1 MKKNQLTYPIKFI
14 PILKEKVWGGAQL
27 KQLFNKDTNSKNVG
41 ESWEISGVENNVSL
55 VENGTLQGKSL
66 TQLIQEFKS
75 DLLGTK
81 VYQEFGDTFPLL
93 FKFIDAKEDLS
104 VQLHPNDAL
113 AIKRHNSFGKNEM
126 WYILNSE
133 ENGKLVLGFNQKMNK
148 TLYKKHLSENTL
160 SQILHSEKVKKGD
173 AYFIETGT
181 VHAIGAGVVLVEI
194 QQTSDIT
201 YRIYDYNRPGING
214 KLRELHA
221 DLALE
226 AINFKPSN
234 PKLSFENKVNIPIQL
249 YKCSYFQTNKIEIT
263 KSIHRDLKYIDS
275 FVVYMCVEGN
285 GTLMINNNS
294 EEFKK
299 GDTLLIPAQNN
310 SVELISNN
318 TTILEVYIP

>member
-1 MKKNQLTYPIKFI
+1 LKKNQLTYPIKFI